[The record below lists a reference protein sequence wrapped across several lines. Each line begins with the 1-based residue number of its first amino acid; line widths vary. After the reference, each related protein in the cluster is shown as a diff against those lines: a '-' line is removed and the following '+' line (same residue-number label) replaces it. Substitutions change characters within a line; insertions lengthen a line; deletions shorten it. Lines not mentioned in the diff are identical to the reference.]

1 MQGFYP
7 ALLFFFLGFFIR
19 SVVFYSV
26 STFKYAKFMKDLE
39 LKFLLL
45 TSNYLQWREQALEAL
60 KLTYKFIEV
69 DKPEEKEIYDE
80 MLKKVEEKYNEI
92 IEEYIKQIKNILPY
106 EADYDN
112 FDGVK
117 KYITKMSRNV
127 KNG

>member
-1 MQGFYP
+1 
-7 ALLFFFLGFFIR
+7 
-19 SVVFYSV
+19 
-26 STFKYAKFMKDLE
+26 MKDLE